1 MFEYMF
7 ESPLK
12 SIKEREG
19 ESLALLQII
28 DLILGYLLSLI
39 EMGKYIDI

>member
-1 MFEYMF
+1 MF

-28 DLILGYLLSLI
+28 DLILGYLLILI
-39 EMGKYIDI
+39 EMDKYIDI